1 MSVTFACEFAPE
13 ALQINMSNTNA
24 FRVCEA
30 LGIDLAADGWC
41 GDMPAEAFLGRVL
54 LALAVAPT
62 DEGMPSYEH
71 TRVGTGP
78 RVIEGGW
85 RPGYLQER
93 LEQLHALGEYAIT
106 MRSEV
111 WWA

>member
-1 MSVTFACEFAPE
+1 MSVTFSAEHAPE
-13 ALQINMSNTNA
+13 DLQINMSNTNA

-30 LGIDLAADGWC
+30 LGIDLSADNWV

-54 LALAVAPT
+54 LALAVAPI

-71 TRVGTGP
+71 PVTGTGP
-78 RVIEGGW
+78 RVIEGGR

-93 LEQLHALGEYAIT
+93 LQQLHALGQHAVT
-106 MRSEV
+106 VRSEV
-111 WWA
+111 WWS

>member
-1 MSVTFACEFAPE
+1 MSVTFACEHAPE
-13 ALQINMSNTNA
+13 QLQINMCNANA

-30 LGIDLAADGWC
+30 LGVDLAADGWC

-54 LALAVAPT
+54 LALAISPT
-62 DEGMPSYEH
+62 DEGMPPTFAH
-71 TRVGTGP
+71 TVRSGP
-78 RVIEGGW
+78 RMIEGGW
-85 RPGYLQER
+85 SPGYLQER
-93 LEQLHALGEYAIT
+93 LTQLHALGEYAIS